1 MIEGQI
7 NARREALIPVRIRGA
22 SGAEA
27 EVQAVLDTG
36 FDDHLML
43 PAEMIEGLGLIRQG
57 AMPLMMADGS
67 IVRASVFEAVV
78 MWNGERRTTSV
89 QATKNDT
96 LVGMR
101 LLQGSLVTLEVVDGG
116 AVTIEP
122 LE

>member
-7 NARREALIPVRIRGA
+7 NARREALIPVRIRGT

-78 MWNGERRTTSV
+78 LWNGERRTISV

-96 LVGMR
+96 LVEMR

>member
-78 MWNGERRTTSV
+78 MWNGERRSISV

>member
-96 LVGMR
+96 LVRMR

-116 AVTIEP
+116 AVTIES

>member
-78 MWNGERRTTSV
+78 LWNGERRTISV

-96 LVGMR
+96 LVEMR

-116 AVTIEP
+116 AVTIES

>member
-101 LLQGSLVTLEVVDGG
+101 LLQGSLVTLEVVDAG